1 MTDAL
6 ALWMSSQVDQ
16 VALTPRRN
24 KELDQLARDL
34 DISANELH
42 YLISS
47 APDCDITQLSSM
59 FKALGIDES
68 SLARVEPALLRF
80 LRRRCAKCPVAGKC
94 KYSLDQ
100 NMAAQQYEQFCPHAA
115 VLTAYRPMH
124 EAKPSF

>member
-1 MTDAL
+1 MIDAL

-16 VALTPRRN
+16 VALTQRRN

-68 SLARVEPALLRF
+68 SLARVEPALLRV

-100 NMAAQQYEQFCPHAA
+100 NMAAQQYEQFCPNAA